1 MATCGSYGNAPVA
14 DADCEDCVQ
23 VVRTTKRVQVPCTR
37 NTYKQYT
44 IKVPRQVTEE
54 RPRTVNYTV
63 SETRHRSVPY
73 QVQRPIQKTRLE
85 TQAYQVPKT
94 VTNTRMVNVTKK
106 VPKTIYVDVVTQV
119 PQQYTTTVMESK
131 TRQVRIPYTDMITET
146 KYRNEQ
152 YQVPVSK
159 SKTVMDKVV
168 KTVYDT
174 QVRTQCVPETKM
186 VTKEIPV
193 YNVVARPTKPCP
205 PGMDCGQTGGSGA
218 GGFKSEF
225 NALDTNN
232 DGAIDF
238 NEYAQ
243 ARMGMN
249 AAGTLEATGAAAEA
263 SGAAYATGASASY
276 GGASHGASYAT
287 GAAASYG
294 GAVSSGHATSGAAT
308 GYGGV
313 AATSPVQPT
322 GY

>member
-1 MATCGSYGNAPVA
+1 MAACSSYNQG

-63 SETRHRSVPY
+63 NETRHRNVPY
-73 QVQRPIQKTRLE
+73 QVQRPVQKTRLE
-85 TQAYQVPKT
+85 TQNYQAPKT

-119 PQQYTTTVMESK
+119 PQQYTTTVMENK
-131 TRQVRIPYTDMITET
+131 TRQVRIPYTDYVTET

-168 KTVYDT
+168 KTVFDT

-186 VTKEIPV
+186 VTKQIPV

-205 PGMDCGQTGGSGA
+205 PGMDCGQTGGGNTGYQA
-218 GGFKSEF
+218 EF

-249 AAGTLEATGAAAEA
+249 QAGTLEAVGGAAHASGSA
-263 SGAAYATGASASY
+263 DHAASATHHASAASSGAAVASGYGASS
-276 GGASHGASYAT
+276 
-287 GAAASYG
+287 
-294 GAVSSGHATSGAAT
+294 
-308 GYGGV
+308 GYGH
-313 AATSPVQPT
+313 TQPQPQ

>member
-37 NTYKQYT
+37 NSYKQYT

-205 PGMDCGQTGGSGA
+205 PGMDCGQGGGSGA
-218 GGFKSEF
+218 SGFKGEF

-249 AAGTLEATGAAAEA
+249 AAGTLEATGAAEA
-263 SGAAYATGASASY
+263 SGAYASGASAAYATGASASY
-276 GGASHGASYAT
+276 TTGAVSSGAAH

-294 GAVSSGHATSGAAT
+294 QQ
-308 GYGGV
+308 
-313 AATSPVQPT
+313 TSPVQPQ